1 MKTAGNFLVMVI
13 AIFLITDCASGQKRP
28 QKFKFTVLGRLDVEG
43 AIYQRAKALHA
54 DYVFGS
60 DYQLESIEEH
70 AEFMW
75 SNKHLK
81 AVPKAKVDKDGKGIV
96 EVGAHRRG
104 IVEELEKAHI
114 YIEQLHQR
122 LKAMEEKLAVLEVA
136 ANSR

>member
-1 MKTAGNFLVMVI
+1 MKTAGKVLVMFIVI
-13 AIFLITDCASGQKRP
+13 LLMTSCASGQKMQP
-28 QKFKFTVLGRLDVEG
+28 KFKFTILGRLDVNG
-43 AIYQRAKALHA
+43 AIYQKGKALHA
-54 DYVFGS
+54 DYVFES
-60 DYQLESIEEH
+60 EYRLESIEEH
-70 AEFMW
+70 AGFMW

-81 AVPKAKVDKDGKGIV
+81 AVPKAKADENGMEIV

-136 ANSR
+136 AYSR